1 MGQEPQCSGKGGAG
15 GKDQDD
21 SGRSGT
27 GAKLEEGRTWTM
39 DAAGLEQI
47 LGLPPWARQGEQAA
61 K

>member
-1 MGQEPQCSGKGGAG
+1 MARVVPEGKIRMTLADQEHLQMA
-15 GKDQDD
+15 
-21 SGRSGT
+21 R
-27 GAKLEEGRTWTM
+27 AKLEEGRTWTM